1 MPHDQASGLPDQGA
15 GIPSRSERA
24 HPVPLRTV
32 VVRRGLPWQTLTSG
46 RLEQFKL
53 VVIVLM
59 LLIAIPLFKSLLT
72 TSSPSVTTTPLLEK
86 APKLETKLEAGTV
99 RFTLRNAETKPFPSG
114 LEWRAVLFTPAGPV
128 EAHGMTKNSDR
139 ATLEV
144 PQVRAGLITYRVEI
158 AGHRLNGRLERL
170 AGSPVTPLRLKVG
183 ARSVRVVGNRRPALV
198 LHPLDRDG
206 NVSSEP
212 VTVRVRRPDGR
223 DWRKR
228 IAVKHLT
235 AWAVLPPGTRTGSMQ
250 VSAASGEARGERAE
264 VDVVPG
270 PVAGVRF
277 EVSPKNVPADQREH
291 WLVRVDGARDAL
303 GNPALDGTVTEF
315 GTEFGSSGDW
325 HLFATR
331 PIVRAGAQ
339 LEVPPVVSPG
349 AYSLEARSDGMKVPA
364 VRVRAETPSLA
375 STVPLRF
382 EAGNKARVVVGPVQD
397 RFGALLDNGT
407 PVTLEVWSDRL
418 EYSVTEPL
426 DAGKLVWIP
435 PPLPKTVR
443 SVRVQVAGQ
452 TFTLPIPNA
461 QTRGQ
466 PLP

>member
-1 MPHDQASGLPDQGA
+1 
-15 GIPSRSERA
+15 
-24 HPVPLRTV
+24 
-32 VVRRGLPWQTLTSG
+32 
-46 RLEQFKL
+46 
-53 VVIVLM
+53 
-59 LLIAIPLFKSLLT
+59 
-72 TSSPSVTTTPLLEK
+72 
-86 APKLETKLEAGTV
+86 
-99 RFTLRNAETKPFPSG
+99 
-114 LEWRAVLFTPAGPV
+114 
-128 EAHGMTKNSDR
+128 
-139 ATLEV
+139 
-144 PQVRAGLITYRVEI
+144 
-158 AGHRLNGRLERL
+158 
-170 AGSPVTPLRLKVG
+170 
-183 ARSVRVVGNRRPALV
+183 
-198 LHPLDRDG
+198 
-206 NVSSEP
+206 
-212 VTVRVRRPDGR
+212 VRVRRPDGR

-277 EVSPKNVPADQREH
+277 NVSPKNVPADQREH
-291 WLVRVDGARDAL
+291 WSVRVDGARDAL

-315 GTEFGSSGDW
+315 GSSGDW
-325 HLFATR
+325 QLFATR

-349 AYSLEARSDGMKVPA
+349 AYSLEARSDGLKVPA

-375 STVPLRF
+375 STVPLKF
-382 EAGNKARVVVGPVQD
+382 ETGNKARVIVGPVQD

-418 EYSVTEPL
+418 EHSVTEPL

-443 SVRVQVAGQ
+443 SVRVRVAGQ
-452 TFTLPIPNA
+452 TFRLPIPNA